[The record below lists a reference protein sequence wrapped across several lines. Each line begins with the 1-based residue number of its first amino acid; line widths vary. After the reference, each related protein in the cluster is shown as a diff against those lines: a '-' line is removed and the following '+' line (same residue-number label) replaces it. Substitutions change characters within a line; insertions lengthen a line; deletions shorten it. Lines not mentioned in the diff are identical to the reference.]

1 MATENKE
8 KAKGEAIFP
17 LTQEQINQIAAIG
30 AKEGVRAYKEE
41 QKKEERRRKK
51 EDSKVRKTKKLL
63 SSYRR
68 IKATL
73 SDGEQFTPEEQAELR
88 WKFIEDLLN
97 HVAEQSLQ
105 NKIHIVF
112 HTLEGVAVKIQSLVV
127 LVHHLLSFAILPYL
141 ILFSFRNSTS
151 LASCSLVPSA

>member
-51 EDSKVRKTKKLL
+51 EDSKVRKTK
-63 SSYRR
+63 
-68 IKATL
+68 
-73 SDGEQFTPEEQAELR
+73 
-88 WKFIEDLLN
+88 N
-97 HVAEQSLQ
+97 
-105 NKIHIVF
+105 
-112 HTLEGVAVKIQSLVV
+112 
-127 LVHHLLSFAILPYL
+127 
-141 ILFSFRNSTS
+141 
-151 LASCSLVPSA
+151 CSLVQKNQGDIIGWRAVHSGGAGRTEVEVH